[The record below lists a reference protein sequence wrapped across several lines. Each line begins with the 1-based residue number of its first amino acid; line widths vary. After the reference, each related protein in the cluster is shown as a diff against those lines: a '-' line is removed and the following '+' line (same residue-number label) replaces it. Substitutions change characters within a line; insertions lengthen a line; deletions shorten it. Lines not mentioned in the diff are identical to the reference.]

1 MLPSHEEQDDD
12 PLFPADSDDLSLTE
26 IEEAYLRALE
36 TADAADAMFPDSLDN
51 GIAPADTNDSVPA
64 EAVAESTSAA
74 EPQPNAVDDPRPDL
88 SETVELDSS
97 TPTTV
102 AQVIEALLFVSDHPT
117 PAKRIGETLGGS
129 NGPEEVDQEI
139 RSLNARYESEGRPY
153 EIHLVEGGYVMS
165 LRKAF
170 EPVRERVYGQG
181 PKEVKLNQDALEV
194 LAFIAYRQPA
204 TRQQIEETGKER
216 AGGFIRQLLRRQLIQ
231 LVRGND
237 SSEDAYTTTPR
248 FLDLF
253 GLASTE
259 DLPHAE
265 DFSFK

>member
-1 MLPSHEEQDDD
+1 MNPSHEEQDDD
-12 PLFPADSDDLSLTE
+12 PLFPADSDVLSLNE

-36 TADAADAMFPDSLDN
+36 TADAADAMFPDSLGDD
-51 GIAPADTNDSVPA
+51 IPPPDTNDSIA
-64 EAVAESTSAA
+64 EELNSDRPTATETQQDAPVET
-74 EPQPNAVDDPRPDL
+74 PPDL
-88 SETVELDSS
+88 SDPVASDSA

-102 AQVIEALLFVSDHPT
+102 SQVIEALLFVSDHPT

-139 RSLNARYESEGRPY
+139 RSLNAQYESEGRPY

-194 LAFIAYRQPA
+194 LAFIAYRQPV